1 MPEDNSVLFTQLL
14 KGYRGAKN
22 VQSAILSFVLED
34 RRIQVCLSDSE
45 IKSLLKAIHKDAHL
59 VK

>member
-1 MPEDNSVLFTQLL
+1 MPEDNSVLFTKLL

-45 IKSLLKAIHKDAHL
+45 II
-59 VK
+59 